1 MTQARRTKASVAA
14 LLALGLGAAAC
25 GGGSSHSPGVPIA
38 GATAN
43 SSATTADNTPG
54 TGLLAFASCMRS
66 HGVTGF
72 PDPSGSGGVPK
83 PAVISAMEAAGDAK
97 AEAAQTA
104 CNPLLPSGGL
114 SGQTTQTIPTQDQQD
129 YLKAAACMR
138 SHGIPNFPDPTFAN
152 GSVSFNIPSSINIDS
167 PTVAQ
172 ARQTCE
178 QLIPA
183 GLPDSGRSG

>member
-1 MTQARRTKASVAA
+1 MIPAPRAKVSAAA
-14 LLALGLGAAAC
+14 LLALGLGVAAC
-25 GGGSSHSPGVPIA
+25 GGGSSRTPGVPFA
-38 GATAN
+38 GGTAKT
-43 SSATTADNTPG
+43 SASTADNPLG

-66 HGVTGF
+66 HGVSGF

-83 PAVISAMEAAGDAK
+83 AAVISAMEAAGDTK

-114 SGQTTQTIPTQDQQD
+114 SGQATKTIPTQDQQD
-129 YLKAAACMR
+129 YLKAAVCMR
-138 SHGIPNFPDPTFAN
+138 SHGILNFPDPTFSN

-167 PTVAQ
+167 PAAAQ
-172 ARQTCE
+172 ARHTCE